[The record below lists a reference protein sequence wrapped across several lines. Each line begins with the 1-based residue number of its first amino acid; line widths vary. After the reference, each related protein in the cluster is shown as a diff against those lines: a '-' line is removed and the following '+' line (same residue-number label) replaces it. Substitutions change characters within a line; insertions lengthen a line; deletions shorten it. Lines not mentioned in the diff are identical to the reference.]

1 MRKQRGL
8 YLSSTVFSVLLHLM
22 FFFMVAVSLKTCAGP
37 VSLVTQS
44 SPPPMESIEAEVITQ
59 QEVNTYYEQKQQ
71 KALAE
76 ERALQLEKEQQERA
90 LRLAEERK
98 KAELLKQKKLQE
110 EKEKQEQARL
120 EQLRIEGQE
129 QQRQAELRRKEEA
142 ERERIEQEQQRQA
155 ELRRKEEAERERIE
169 KERIAEEKR
178 KQLEEEQKRIAEE
191 KKRVEEEKKRQLEEE
206 QRRMAEEQ
214 KRIEEEKK
222 RQLEEEQRRLAEHR
236 KKEEAERLKMRKNQ
250 IAIWQRQYE
259 QMIRSSVEQNWKKPP
274 TSVEGGK
281 CVLKIR
287 QSETGAILNVNF
299 LRCEGDK
306 LFIRS
311 VEAAVWKADP
321 LPKAPSPEVFD
332 SEIEL
337 TFKRDY

>member
-1 MRKQRGL
+1 MRKQRGF
-8 YLSSTVFSVLLHLM
+8 YLSSTVFSVLLHLI
-22 FFFMVAVSLKTCAGP
+22 FFFTVAVSLKTCAGP

-71 KALAE
+71 KALVE
-76 ERALQLEKEQQERA
+76 ERALQLEKERQERVQ
-90 LRLAEERK
+90 RLAEERK
-98 KAELLKQKKLQE
+98 KAELLRQKKLQE
-110 EKEKQEQARL
+110 EKERQEEAQL
-120 EQLRIEGQE
+120 EQLRIEEQEQQRQAELRRKKEAKRERIQQE

-142 ERERIEQEQQRQA
+142 ERERIER
-155 ELRRKEEAERERIE
+155 
-169 KERIAEEKR
+169 ERIAEEKR
-178 KQLEEEQKRIAEE
+178 KQLEEEQKRL
-191 KKRVEEEKKRQLEEE
+191 EEERKRQLEEE
-206 QRRMAEEQ
+206 QRRIAEEK
-214 KRIEEEKK
+214 KRLEEEKK

-274 TSVEGGK
+274 TSVEGGE

-287 QSETGAILNVNF
+287 QDETGTILNVNF

-306 LFIRS
+306 LFVRS

-321 LPKAPSPEVFD
+321 LPEAPSPEVFD
-332 SEIEL
+332 SEIEF

>member
-8 YLSSTVFSVLLHLM
+8 YFSSTVFSVLLHLM
-22 FFFMVAVSLKTCAGP
+22 FFFTIAISLKSCAGP
-37 VSLVTQS
+37 VSLATQS
-44 SPPPMESIEAEVITQ
+44 SPPPLESIEAEVITQ
-59 QEVNTYYEQKQQ
+59 QEVSRYYEQQQQ

-98 KAELLKQKKLQE
+98 KAELLRQKRLQE
-110 EKEKQEQARL
+110 ENKKQEEARL
-120 EQLRIEGQE
+120 EQLRIEEAE

-142 ERERIEQEQQRQA
+142 EQERIEQEQQRQA
-155 ELRRKEEAERERIE
+155 ELRRREEAEQERIE
-169 KERIAEEKR
+169 QERIAEEKR

-191 KKRVEEEKKRQLEEE
+191 KKRLEEE
-206 QRRMAEEQ
+206 Q
-214 KRIEEEKK
+214 KRLAAEKK
-222 RQLEEEQRRLAEHR
+222 RRLEEEQRRLAEHR

-259 QMIRSSVEQNWKKPP
+259 QMIRSSVEQHWKKPP
-274 TSVEGGK
+274 TSVEGGE
-281 CVLKIR
+281 CILKIR
-287 QSETGAILNVNF
+287 QDETGTILNVNF

-306 LFIRS
+306 LFTRS

-321 LPKAPSPEVFD
+321 LPAAPSPEVFD
-332 SEIEL
+332 AEIEF
-337 TFKRDY
+337 TFKRNY